1 MLKDIVAVQPLD
13 RYKLH
18 LTFEDDVEGI
28 VDIAELIEFTGVFEP
43 LRDRAYF
50 AQVTVNP
57 DLGTICWDNGADL
70 DPVVLRTKVCNLDTQ
85 DYLRIKDQLFAN
97 ETFESLVEKIQA
109 FEAAPNDQ

>member
-1 MLKDIVAVQPLD
+1 MLKDIIAAQPLD
-13 RYKLH
+13 HYKIH

-70 DPVVLRTKVCNLDTQ
+70 DPDVL
-85 DYLRIKDQLFAN
+85 Y
-97 ETFESLVEKIQA
+97 SLVANQSLPDYA
-109 FEAAPNDQ
+109 QSLTQ

>member
-18 LTFEDDVEGI
+18 LTFENDVAGI
-28 VDIAELIEFTGVFEP
+28 VDIAEIIDFTGVFAP
-43 LRDRAYF
+43 LNNPAYF

-70 DPVVLRTKVCNLDTQ
+70 DPDVLYSLWQTKA
-85 DYLRIKDQLFAN
+85 YLTTLKL
-97 ETFESLVEKIQA
+97 
-109 FEAAPNDQ
+109 

>member
-18 LTFEDDVEGI
+18 LTFEDDVAGI
-28 VDIAELIEFTGVFEP
+28 VDIAEIIDFTGVFAP
-43 LRDRAYF
+43 LNNPAYF

-70 DPVVLRTKVCNLDTQ
+70 DPDVL
-85 DYLRIKDQLFAN
+85 Y
-97 ETFESLVEKIQA
+97 SLVANQSLPDYA
-109 FEAAPNDQ
+109 QSLTQ